1 MEEALGNL
9 EAAAVLYEQA
19 VEGWTGY
26 GHQLETGIALLGASR
41 CRSGL
46 GAPGPH
52 DHDRR
57 AEEIFAALG
66 AVSPGSTGTAGGTA
80 AMSDDGWI
88 PLVTLDDVPDRKP
101 IRVDAHG
108 ADVLLVRNGDE
119 LFAIGNRCS
128 HQGAPLHKGPVRFGG
143 SLRTVQC
150 PLHGST
156 FDLAQGKVLRG
167 PATEPVPAYE
177 TRVTE
182 GVVEIRPR

>member
-1 MEEALGNL
+1 
-9 EAAAVLYEQA
+9 
-19 VEGWTGY
+19 
-26 GHQLETGIALLGASR
+26 
-41 CRSGL
+41 
-46 GAPGPH
+46 
-52 DHDRR
+52 
-57 AEEIFAALG
+57 
-66 AVSPGSTGTAGGTA
+66 
-80 AMSDDGWI
+80 MSDEGWI

-167 PATEPVPAYE
+167 PATDPVPAYE
-177 TRVTE
+177 TRLTE

>member
-1 MEEALGNL
+1 MGDDVNSE
-9 EAAAVLYEQA
+9 
-19 VEGWTGY
+19 VENG
-26 GHQLETGIALLGASR
+26 
-41 CRSGL
+41 
-46 GAPGPH
+46 
-52 DHDRR
+52 
-57 AEEIFAALG
+57 
-66 AVSPGSTGTAGGTA
+66 
-80 AMSDDGWI
+80 GWI
-88 PLVTLDDVPDRKP
+88 AVRPVSDLADRKP
-101 IRVDAHG
+101 VRIDANG
-108 ADVLLVRNGDE
+108 SAVLLVRNGEE

-167 PATEPVPAYE
+167 PATEPVPVYQ